1 MVALCRASRQPAAR
15 LSISEPAPSFA
26 IMDIWL
32 DTRPPCSVHCAV
44 IYRLKQAVIFSAVN
58 GGRNVRQK
66 KWIIE
71 ACADRDADRA
81 EAAVAAHFQ
90 AALQRI
96 LGML

>member
-1 MVALCRASRQPAAR
+1 MVALCRASRQTFYQR
-15 LSISEPAPSFA
+15 
-26 IMDIWL
+26 
-32 DTRPPCSVHCAV
+32 TRPLIRHHGHMARCPPYSVHCVV

-58 GGRNVRQK
+58 GGRNMRQK

>member
-1 MVALCRASRQPAAR
+1 
-15 LSISEPAPSFA
+15 
-26 IMDIWL
+26 MDIWL
-32 DTRPPCSVHCAV
+32 DARPPCSVHCAV